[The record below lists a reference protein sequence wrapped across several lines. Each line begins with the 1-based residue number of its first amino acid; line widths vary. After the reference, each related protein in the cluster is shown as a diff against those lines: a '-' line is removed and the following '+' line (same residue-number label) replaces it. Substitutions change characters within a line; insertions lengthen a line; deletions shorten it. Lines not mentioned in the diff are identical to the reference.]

1 MLKNIRTSAL
11 ISAAMYIL
19 AGLLLIFYPEISVTV
34 VCKILGICVLAVGIL
49 KVMNWFILD
58 LRSSLMRNDLLY
70 GLIAV
75 IVGIV
80 ILTRQEMLL
89 DFIPL
94 VTGLIICIS
103 GLGKLQSSA
112 IAVRIGYSNA
122 LIYFLLSIVSIVFG
136 VWVMFFVQGMFAAK
150 TVFMLIGAGLLFS
163 GLSDLFVTVFLSAKY
178 TSYVKK
184 FEREHNI
191 IDAEVVD
198 EKEEKE

>member
-34 VCKILGICVLAVGIL
+34 VCKILGICVLAAGIL

-89 DFIPL
+89 DFIP
-94 VTGLIICIS
+94 
-103 GLGKLQSSA
+103 
-112 IAVRIGYSNA
+112 
-122 LIYFLLSIVSIVFG
+122 
-136 VWVMFFVQGMFAAK
+136 
-150 TVFMLIGAGLLFS
+150 
-163 GLSDLFVTVFLSAKY
+163 
-178 TSYVKK
+178 
-184 FEREHNI
+184 
-191 IDAEVVD
+191 
-198 EKEEKE
+198 

>member
-1 MLKNIRTSAL
+1 MFKNIRTSAL

-34 VCKILGICVLAVGIL
+34 VCKILGICVLAAGIL

-70 GLIAV
+70 GF

>member
-1 MLKNIRTSAL
+1 MGDYKIIVDAGHGGEDPGAVSGNLK
-11 ISAAMYIL
+11 
-19 AGLLLIFYPEISVTV
+19 E
-34 VCKILGICVLAVGIL
+34 K
-49 KVMNWFILD
+49 
-58 LRSSLMRNDLLY
+58 
-70 GLIAV
+70 
-75 IVGIV
+75 
-80 ILTRQEMLL
+80 

-122 LIYFLLSIVSIVFG
+122 LIYFLLSVVSIVFG

-198 EKEEKE
+198 EKEEKEYRAGQIL